1 MSDDLR
7 ETLRESFRE
16 ANAQAEEVE
25 AVVHQSDVGTDSA
38 DEGGTTSATPP
49 DRPEADA
56 TSEAKV
62 DGTRPTSRSRDSAGK
77 FAKAEKTA
85 TQAPAPQKAAPSVT
99 PVPKTAGEP
108 TQTPV
113 PVTGEPSTAFKAP
126 QSWKP
131 AAREALA
138 KAPPELQQEVMRRER
153 EISTALQ
160 EAAEKSKRGDALSQ
174 VLQPFENHLRRQG
187 EEPTQTVHNMLQF
200 RYAMETG
207 APQQKAALVAN
218 LIRGF
223 GVDIDHLVGALDGQ
237 PQQGQGQEQQS
248 HTDPRAIAAQVRQEI
263 MAEFQQQQ
271 SQRLTQ
277 KAQTALQ
284 EWVAKEPE
292 FFHVGPSAD
301 GTKPS
306 VRDIMKALLDQHL
319 VRDFQSAYTEACKL
333 HPDVAPYLAQ
343 RDAAKAATS
352 QNEATQRA
360 RAAASSVKNEPAS
373 DRPTQP
379 ADSIRGALRE
389 AFAEAKRRA

>member
-7 ETLRESFRE
+7 DTLRETIRE
-16 ANAQAEEVE
+16 ANEASEAPVVVE
-25 AVVHQSDVGTDSA
+25 ADVGTVSA
-38 DEGGTTSATPP
+38 DEGSDASSTPTG
-49 DRPEADA
+49 EQHADA
-56 TSEAKV
+56 ASETATDVPK
-62 DGTRPTSRSRDSAGK
+62 SRSRDSTGK
-77 FAKAEKTA
+77 FAKAEKSSTE
-85 TQAPAPQKAAPSVT
+85 APKPQKAAPSVT

-108 TQTPV
+108 SQTPV

-131 AAREALA
+131 AARDLLA
-138 KAPPELQQEVMRRER
+138 KAPPEIQQEVMRRER

-187 EEPTQTVHNMLQF
+187 EEPAQTVHNMLQF

-237 PQQGQGQEQQS
+237 PDQGREQTS
-248 HTDPRAIAAQVRQEI
+248 HMDPRSIAAQVRQEI
-263 MAEFQQQQ
+263 MGEFQQQR
-271 SQRLTQ
+271 SQKLTE
-277 KAQTALQ
+277 KAHTDLQ
-284 EWVAKEPE
+284 AWVAKEPE

-306 VRDIMKALLDQHL
+306 VRDIMRALLDQHL
-319 VRDFQSAYTEACKL
+319 VRDYQSAYNEACKL

-343 RDAAKAATS
+343 REAAKAATS
-352 QNEATQRA
+352 SNEATQRA
-360 RAAASSVKNEPAS
+360 RAAAASMKNEPAG
-373 DRPTQP
+373 DRPAP
-379 ADSIRGALRE
+379 AADSIRGALRE
-389 AFAEAKRRA
+389 AFAEAKRRT